1 MKLFTNK
8 KKLQKEIKNI
18 NNISFVPTMGA
29 LHKGHES
36 LIKKSVRES
45 RHTIVSI
52 FVNPKQFENKR
63 DFNSY
68 PKNYKDDIKIL
79 KKLKVKYLYKPSYTD
94 IYKFKTKNKI
104 FLDKDSK
111 KLCGKFRP
119 GHFEGVVNVI
129 NRFLEI
135 IKPKYIFLGKK
146 DFQQLILIKNHILK
160 RKIKTIV
167 IQCDTV
173 RFKKYLPFSSR
184 NMNLTNYEKNFA
196 IKVFK
201 TIKSE
206 KIKIK
211 NKRLNK
217 INLSDLKKRIKSIG
231 VKKIEYI
238 EAVNLV
244 NLKKAKK
251 YNENFNIFSAIYVN
265 KIRLID
271 NF

>member
-1 MKLFTNK
+1 
-8 KKLQKEIKNI
+8 
-18 NNISFVPTMGA
+18 MGS
-29 LHKGHES
+29 LHKGHLK
-36 LIKKSVRES
+36 LIKMAKKKSNFV
-45 RHTIVSI
+45 IVSI
-52 FVNPKQFENKR
+52 FINPKQFNSKR
-63 DFNSY
+63 DFTTY
-68 PKNYKDDIKIL
+68 PRTIKKDIELL
-79 KKLKVKYLYKPSYTD
+79 KKLKVNCLFKPNYKD
-94 IYKFKTKNKI
+94 IFNFKTKKKVYI
-104 FLDKDSK
+104 HPFSQ

-119 GHFEGVVNVI
+119 GHFKGVVNVI

-146 DFQQLILIKNHILK
+146 DFQQLILIKKHIFK

-167 IQCDTV
+167 IECNTI

-184 NMNLTNYEKNFA
+184 NMNLTNDEKNFA

-201 TIKSE
+201 IIKFE

-217 INLSDLKKRIKSIG
+217 INLSDLKKKIKSIG
-231 VKKIEYI
+231 VKKIEYV
-238 EAVNLV
+238 EAINLI

-251 YNENFNIFSAIYVN
+251 YNENFNIFTAIYIN

>member
-1 MKLFTNK
+1 
-8 KKLQKEIKNI
+8 
-18 NNISFVPTMGA
+18 
-29 LHKGHES
+29 
-36 LIKKSVRES
+36 
-45 RHTIVSI
+45 
-52 FVNPKQFENKR
+52 
-63 DFNSY
+63 
-68 PKNYKDDIKIL
+68 
-79 KKLKVKYLYKPSYTD
+79 
-94 IYKFKTKNKI
+94 
-104 FLDKDSK
+104 
-111 KLCGKFRP
+111 
-119 GHFEGVVNVI
+119 
-129 NRFLEI
+129 
-135 IKPKYIFLGKK
+135 
-146 DFQQLILIKNHILK
+146 
-160 RKIKTIV
+160 
-167 IQCDTV
+167 
-173 RFKKYLPFSSR
+173 
-184 NMNLTNYEKNFA
+184 MNLTNYEKNFA